1 MQNHAHSN
9 LYEIKVK
16 GHLSERRAHAL
27 GNLAVTHTPLGETIL
42 RGHLQDQA
50 ALYGTLNRLRDLGI
64 ALIAVNL
71 LDDEPASAGSL

>member
-1 MQNHAHSN
+1 MHSKTKSN
-9 LYEIKVK
+9 LYEIKVS
-16 GHLSERRAHAL
+16 GHLSERRAHIL
-27 GNLAVTHTPLGETIL
+27 GDMAVTHTPQGETIL

-71 LDDEPASAGSL
+71 LDDEQVQNNLF